1 MEFWWLPVLSII
13 GCFAFAIIFVMAVA
27 RTRQHRAELQAQ
39 VQSKL
44 IDRFQSAP
52 ELIDFLKSSTGQ
64 EFISGVRVKQTT
76 YVTRRLVG
84 SIRAAVFLAVLGLG
98 FLILWPLTGEPAFIY
113 PGVLMLALGGG
124 FYFSAIVS
132 VKMARDWGLDQ
143 QPPGATQVS
152 AGDGR

>member
-1 MEFWWLPVLSII
+1 MDFWWVPVLSII
-13 GCFAFAIIFVMAVA
+13 GGFAFAMVVVVASA

-39 VQSKL
+39 VQAKL

-64 EFISGVRVKQTT
+64 EFVSGVRVKQTA

-84 SIRAAVFLAVLGLG
+84 SIRAAIFLVVLGIGFLA
-98 FLILWPLTGEPAFIY
+98 LWPLTSESGFIY
-113 PGVLMLALGGG
+113 PGVLLMALGGA

-132 VKMARDWGLDQ
+132 VKMARDWGLEQ
-143 QPPGATQVS
+143 QPTQTEMS
-152 AGDGR
+152 SGDGR